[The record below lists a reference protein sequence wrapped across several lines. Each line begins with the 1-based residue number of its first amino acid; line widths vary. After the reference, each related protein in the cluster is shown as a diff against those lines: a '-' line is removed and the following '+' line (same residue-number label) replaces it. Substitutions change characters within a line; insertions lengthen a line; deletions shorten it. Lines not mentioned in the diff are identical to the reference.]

1 MLGAVLPLPRCGADN
16 TLVCDDNA
24 SDQLSSSRYVA
35 EAEPAQSVEAEPAQS
50 VERERARRMGGGHGR
65 TCVIS
70 GRRSSPLPQSCWEDL
85 F

>member
-35 EAEPAQSVEAEPAQS
+35 EAEPAQSVE
-50 VERERARRMGGGHGR
+50 RERARRMGGGHGR